1 MSDDKV
7 RVAAEN
13 NARWCNAVCQAHG
26 CPCKF
31 IEDAWFNSGTPP
43 PYYSNM
49 VAMRGGSSAAGQQ
62 RLIRETL
69 AENPGRSFAFKDSFS
84 CIDPLA
90 CLDNATAE
98 RRRRFDLLFEASWIW
113 LDPAR
118 FVPRPVHLRWTRI
131 ETDAEL
137 LDFERAWRND
147 QANHTAI
154 GTPRQFPAGLLADPA
169 IAFLAGKDTDAGVK
183 AVAIAN
189 RTDEVI
195 GLSNIFGPGISAAEL
210 WHGAVSAAM
219 RSFPSELPLVGY
231 ERDDDLKQAV
241 ALGFAPIGSLRVFVM
256 NTAGKPT

>member
-1 MSDDKV
+1 MSDDRV

-13 NARWCNAVCQAHG
+13 NARWCHAVCQAHG

-49 VAMRGGSSAAGQQ
+49 VAMRGGSSVAGQQ

-69 AENPGRSFAFKDSFS
+69 GANPGRSFAFKDSFS

-98 RRRRFDLLFEASWIW
+98 RRRRFGLLFEASWIW

-118 FVPRPVHLRWTRI
+118 FAPKSVHLHWARI
-131 ETDAEL
+131 GTDAEL

-147 QANHTAI
+147 QANHAAI
-154 GTPRQFPAGLLADPA
+154 GTPRQFPASLLADPA
-169 IAFLAGKDTDAGVK
+169 IAFLAGKDRDGRVK

-195 GLSNIFGPGISAAEL
+195 GLSNVFGPGVRAAEL
-210 WHGAVSAAM
+210 WHGAVSATM

-241 ALGFAPIGSLRVFVM
+241 ALGFVTIGSLRVFVL
-256 NTAGKPT
+256 NTAGN